1 MSLIQGFKKGGYMA
15 RNGSDS
21 FGVIA
26 GQKGLSVVTG
36 AASVL
41 LLVSLFLSWIV
52 VNINILGM
60 EFGFSVSGLS
70 SIALT
75 GSTEALAQSL
85 GTADVSNLTLA
96 AALKSNPN
104 GETAAMAFQIL
115 GYLAAVLSIGVLV
128 SAIRSMRPGSSERNI
143 NLASLAAGVVGVLS
157 LICGYL
163 ILSGMKDA
171 AGPAAGFFNLGMGVY
186 VAAIGAI
193 VLLIVGVRGV
203 LASRS

>member
-1 MSLIQGFKKGGYMA
+1 MA

-75 GSTEALAQSL
+75 GSAEALAQSL

-115 GYLAAVLSIGVLV
+115 GYLAAVLSIGALV

-143 NLASLAAGVVGVLS
+143 NLASLGAGVVGVLS

-171 AGPAAGFFNLGMGVY
+171 AGPAAGFFNLGTGVY

>member
-1 MSLIQGFKKGGYMA
+1 MA
-15 RNGSDS
+15 SSGSDS

-26 GQKGLSVVTG
+26 GQKGLSIVAGV
-36 AASVL
+36 ASVL

-96 AALKSNPN
+96 TALSSNPN
-104 GETAAMAFQIL
+104 GESAAMAFQIL

-143 NLASLAAGVVGVLS
+143 NLTSLGAGAVGALS

-163 ILSGMKDA
+163 ILSAMKDA

-193 VLLIVGVRGV
+193 VLLLVGVRGV
-203 LASRS
+203 LTSRR

>member
-75 GSTEALAQSL
+75 GSAEALAQSL

-143 NLASLAAGVVGVLS
+143 NLASLGAGVVGVLS

>member
-1 MSLIQGFKKGGYMA
+1 MA

-75 GSTEALAQSL
+75 GSAEALAQSL
-85 GTADVSNLTLA
+85 GPADVSNLTLA

-143 NLASLAAGVVGVLS
+143 NLASLGAGVVGVLS

>member
-1 MSLIQGFKKGGYMA
+1 MAKG
-15 RNGSDS
+15 NSDTL
-21 FGVIA
+21 GVIA
-26 GQKGLSVVTG
+26 GQKGLSIVAGV
-36 AASVL
+36 ASVL

-96 AALKSNPN
+96 MALSSNPN
-104 GETAAMAFQIL
+104 GESAAMVFQIL

-143 NLASLAAGVVGVLS
+143 NLASLGAGVAGVLS
-157 LICGYL
+157 LVCGYL
-163 ILSGMKDA
+163 ILSAMKDA

-193 VLLIVGVRGV
+193 VLLIMGVRGV

>member
-1 MSLIQGFKKGGYMA
+1 MAKG
-15 RNGSDS
+15 NSDTL
-21 FGVIA
+21 GVIA
-26 GQKGLSVVTG
+26 GQKGLSIVAGV
-36 AASVL
+36 ASVL

-75 GSTEALAQSL
+75 GSAEALAQSL

-96 AALKSNPN
+96 MALSSNPN
-104 GETAAMAFQIL
+104 GESAAMVFQIL

-128 SAIRSMRPGSSERNI
+128 SAIRSMRPGSSERNM
-143 NLASLAAGVVGVLS
+143 NLASLGAGVVGVLS
-157 LICGYL
+157 LVCGYL
-163 ILSGMKDA
+163 ILSAMKDA
-171 AGPAAGFFNLGMGVY
+171 AGPAAGFFKLGMGVY

-193 VLLIVGVRGV
+193 VLLIMGVRGV

>member
-1 MSLIQGFKKGGYMA
+1 MAKG
-15 RNGSDS
+15 NSDTL
-21 FGVIA
+21 GVIA

-52 VNINILGM
+52 VNINVLGM
-60 EFGFSVSGLS
+60 EFGFTVSGLS

-96 AALKSNPN
+96 MALSSNPN
-104 GETAAMAFQIL
+104 GESAAMAFQIL

-143 NLASLAAGVVGVLS
+143 NLASLGAGVVGVLS

-163 ILSGMKDA
+163 ICSAMKDA

-193 VLLIVGVRGV
+193 VLFIVGVRGV
-203 LASRS
+203 LASRR

>member
-1 MSLIQGFKKGGYMA
+1 MAKG
-15 RNGSDS
+15 NSDTL
-21 FGVIA
+21 GVIA

-41 LLVSLFLSWIV
+41 LLVSLLLSWIV

-96 AALKSNPN
+96 TALKSNPN
-104 GETAAMAFQIL
+104 GESAALAFQIL
-115 GYLAAVLSIGVLV
+115 GYLAALLSIGVLV
-128 SAIRSMRPGSSERNI
+128 SAIRSTRPGSSERNI
-143 NLASLAAGVVGVLS
+143 NLTSLGAGVAGVLS
-157 LICGYL
+157 LVCGYL
-163 ILSGMKDA
+163 ILSAMKDA

-186 VAAIGAI
+186 VAAVGAF

-203 LASRS
+203 MASRR

>member
-1 MSLIQGFKKGGYMA
+1 MAKG
-15 RNGSDS
+15 NSDTL
-21 FGVIA
+21 GVIA

-96 AALKSNPN
+96 TALSSNPN
-104 GETAAMAFQIL
+104 GESAAMAFQIL

-143 NLASLAAGVVGVLS
+143 NLASLGAGAVGALS

-163 ILSGMKDA
+163 ILSAMKDA

-193 VLLIVGVRGV
+193 VLLLVGVRGV
-203 LASRS
+203 LTSRR

>member
-1 MSLIQGFKKGGYMA
+1 MA
-15 RNGSDS
+15 RSGSDT

-26 GQKGLSVVTG
+26 GQKGLSIVAGV
-36 AASVL
+36 ASVL

-75 GSTEALAQSL
+75 GSAEALAQSL

-96 AALKSNPN
+96 TALKSNPN
-104 GETAAMAFQIL
+104 GESAAMAFQIL

-128 SAIRSMRPGSSERNI
+128 SAVRSMRPGSSERNI
-143 NLASLAAGVVGVLS
+143 NLASLGAGVVGVLS
-157 LICGYL
+157 LVCGYL
-163 ILSGMKDA
+163 IFSAMKDA
-171 AGPAAGFFNLGMGVY
+171 AGSVAGFFNLGMGIY
-186 VAAIGAI
+186 IAAIGAI
-193 VLLIVGVRGV
+193 ILLIVGVRGV

>member
-1 MSLIQGFKKGGYMA
+1 MA
-15 RNGSDS
+15 RSGSDT

-26 GQKGLSVVTG
+26 GQKGLSIVAGV
-36 AASVL
+36 ASVL

-52 VNINILGM
+52 VNFNILGM

-75 GSTEALAQSL
+75 GSAEALAQSL

-96 AALKSNPN
+96 TALKSNPN
-104 GETAAMAFQIL
+104 GESAAMAFQIL

-143 NLASLAAGVVGVLS
+143 NLASLGAGAVGALS

-163 ILSGMKDA
+163 ILSAMKDA

-193 VLLIVGVRGV
+193 VLLLVGVRGV
-203 LASRS
+203 LTSRR

>member
-1 MSLIQGFKKGGYMA
+1 MA

-21 FGVIA
+21 FGLIA

-75 GSTEALAQSL
+75 GSAEALAQSL

-115 GYLAAVLSIGVLV
+115 GYLAAVLSIGALV

-143 NLASLAAGVVGVLS
+143 NLASLGAGVVGVLS

>member
-1 MSLIQGFKKGGYMA
+1 MA
-15 RNGSDS
+15 RSGSDTL
-21 FGVIA
+21 GVIA
-26 GQKGLSVVTG
+26 GQKGLSIVAGV
-36 AASVL
+36 ASVL

-96 AALKSNPN
+96 MALSSNPN
-104 GETAAMAFQIL
+104 GESAAMVFQIL

-143 NLASLAAGVVGVLS
+143 NLASLGAGVAGVLS
-157 LICGYL
+157 LVCGYL
-163 ILSGMKDA
+163 ILSAMKDA

-193 VLLIVGVRGV
+193 VLLIMGVRGV

>member
-1 MSLIQGFKKGGYMA
+1 MAKG
-15 RNGSDS
+15 NSDTL
-21 FGVIA
+21 GVIA
-26 GQKGLSVVTG
+26 GQKGLSIVAGV
-36 AASVL
+36 ASVL

-96 AALKSNPN
+96 MALSSNPN
-104 GETAAMAFQIL
+104 GESAAMVFQIL

-143 NLASLAAGVVGVLS
+143 NLASLGAGVVGVLS
-157 LICGYL
+157 LVCGYL
-163 ILSGMKDA
+163 ILSAMKDA

-193 VLLIVGVRGV
+193 VLLIMGVRGV

>member
-1 MSLIQGFKKGGYMA
+1 MAKG
-15 RNGSDS
+15 NSDTL
-21 FGVIA
+21 GVIA

-96 AALKSNPN
+96 MALSSNPN
-104 GETAAMAFQIL
+104 GESAAMAFQIL

-143 NLASLAAGVVGVLS
+143 NLASLGAGLVGALS

-163 ILSGMKDA
+163 ILSAMKDA

-193 VLLIVGVRGV
+193 VLLIVGLRGV
-203 LASRS
+203 LTSRS

>member
-1 MSLIQGFKKGGYMA
+1 MAKG
-15 RNGSDS
+15 NSDTL
-21 FGVIA
+21 GVIA

-52 VNINILGM
+52 VNINVLGM
-60 EFGFSVSGLS
+60 EFGFTVSGLS

-96 AALKSNPN
+96 MALSSNPN
-104 GETAAMAFQIL
+104 GESAAMAFQIL

-143 NLASLAAGVVGVLS
+143 NLASLGAGLVGALS

-163 ILSGMKDA
+163 ILSAMKDA

-193 VLLIVGVRGV
+193 VLFIVGVRGV
-203 LASRS
+203 LASRR